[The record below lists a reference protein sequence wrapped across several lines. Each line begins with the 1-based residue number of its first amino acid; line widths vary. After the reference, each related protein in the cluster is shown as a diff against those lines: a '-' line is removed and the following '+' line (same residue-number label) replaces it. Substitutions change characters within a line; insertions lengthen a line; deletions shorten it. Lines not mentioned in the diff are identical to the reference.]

1 MQETYW
7 KKLTQYKFSLYYFDA
22 HMAKCVKISRN
33 IKIMC
38 AVASSAAIAAWATCQ
53 QLSFWWGLIIAA
65 SQVLIAV
72 NEFLPYTKRI
82 QELSN
87 MKAALTP
94 VYNKMEKE
102 WFYVSNGLIT
112 EEEINKRMYSFVQQW
127 ESIIEGYLVE
137 DALPQDKDCIDKAQA
152 ANEIYFTTNF

>member
-1 MQETYW
+1 MLLEILTCNITLLGDASMQETYW
-7 KKLTQYKFSLYYFDA
+7 KRLTQYKFSLYYFGA
-22 HMAKCVKISRN
+22 HMEKCVKISRS
-33 IKIMC
+33 IKIVC
-38 AVASSAAIAAWATCQ
+38 AVASSASIAAWATWQ

-65 SQVLIAV
+65 SQVLVAV

-102 WFYVSNGLIT
+102 WFSVANGSIT
-112 EEEINKRMYSFVQQW
+112 EEEINK
-127 ESIIEGYLVE
+127 
-137 DALPQDKDCIDKAQA
+137 KCILLC
-152 ANEIYFTTNF
+152 NSGNPS